1 MRINIKSVFSWIA
14 AHKMIAG
21 IIALVIVGGGYY
33 GYSKYKGTASATQY
47 VTQQAEKGTLVVSV
61 SGTGQISALNQIDVK
76 PEGTGRIVSIPVS
89 NGQYV
94 YAGQILGR
102 LDTQDASKAVRDAAV
117 NLDSA
122 KLQLTIL
129 KESGANI
136 DKLVSD
142 GYNDISNTFLD
153 LPTVIAGLSDA
164 LHDKTIV
171 SYLNLVDPQDKDS
184 MTPLV
189 TAAENSYQSARAAYD
204 DTFASYQLLSR
215 TDSQDKI
222 VAFME
227 KTSDTSTKIADAVKN
242 ATNVLDYV
250 NNYYAQHGKTL
261 FPAYATLITKYKS
274 NLSNFTSIINPHITA
289 LSADISSISNAPLN
303 IASQELSLQQRENAL
318 ADANDALANYI
329 IRAPFS
335 GVVAN
340 IVPKVGDTASPG
352 ATFATIISSGRYA
365 TISLNEVDISKVK
378 VGQKATLTFDAID
391 GLSLTGKVI
400 EMDSI
405 GTVSQGVV
413 TYNVKIGLDASDKRV
428 LPGMSVSAAIIT
440 NVRQDVILVPNSA
453 VKSQNNE
460 SYVEVVDMTKSSL
473 AANGTSS
480 QTETG
485 TLVTK
490 RQTVQVGAVNDTMT
504 EIVSGLNEG
513 DTVVVRS
520 VTASTQTT
528 QSSQGGGIRLPGL
541 GGGR

>member
-1 MRINIKSVFSWIA
+1 MTIKPITNWVVAHRALA
-14 AHKMIAG
+14 A
-21 IIALVIVGGGYY
+21 IIALVVIGGGYY
-33 GYSKYKGTASATQY
+33 SYIKYKGTAAATQY
-47 VTQQAEKGTLVVSV
+47 VTQVAEKGTLVVSV

-76 PEGTGRIVSIPVS
+76 PEGSGRIISIPVTA
-89 NGQYV
+89 GQYV

-129 KESGANI
+129 KESSANI
-136 DKLVSD
+136 SKLVSD

-153 LPTVIAGLSDA
+153 LPTVIAGLNDA

-171 SYLNLVDPQDKDS
+171 SYLNLVDPADKDS
-184 MTPLV
+184 MQPLV
-189 TAAENSYQSARAAYD
+189 TAAENSYQSARTSYDAA
-204 DTFASYQLLSR
+204 FQSYQQLSR
-215 TDSQDKI
+215 ADSQDKI
-222 VAFME
+222 VAFMQE
-227 KTSDTSTKIADAVKN
+227 TSDTSTKIADAVKN

-250 NNYYAQHGKTL
+250 NDYYTQHGKTL

-274 NLSNFTSIINPHITA
+274 NLSNYTSIINPHITT
-289 LSADISSISNAPLN
+289 LTSDISSISNAPLN
-303 IASQELSLQQRENAL
+303 IASQELSLRQRENTL

-335 GVVAN
+335 GTIAS
-340 IVPKVGDTASPG
+340 IMPKVGDTASPG
-352 ATFATIISSGRYA
+352 SAFATIISSGRYA

-378 VGQKATLTFDAID
+378 IGQKATLTFDAID

-413 TYNVKIGLDASDKRV
+413 TYNVKIGLDASDSRV
-428 LPGMSVSAAIIT
+428 LPGMSVSAAVIT
-440 NVRQDVILVPNSA
+440 NVRQDVVLVPNGA

-460 SYVEVVDMTKSSL
+460 SYVEVVDT
-473 AANGTSS
+473 ANSALSPSGTSS
-480 QTETG
+480 QLETG
-485 TLVTK
+485 TIVTK
-490 RQTVQVGAVNDTMT
+490 RVTVQKGAANDTMT
-504 EIVSGLNEG
+504 EIVSGLNAG

-520 VTASTQTT
+520 VSASAQTT
-528 QSSQGGGIRLPGL
+528 QTSGSGIRLPGL